1 VVVCSE
7 VHGIQHHSSRQLKN
21 LTLNLD
27 KTRQK
32 LVSLSLVWA
41 LNAGIDID
49 SLNDFYCDGDVMFVL
64 VFGYVC

>member
-1 VVVCSE
+1 
-7 VHGIQHHSSRQLKN
+7 